1 MENGR
6 FKGNRESNAFF
17 ARKFDCNVDEEIID
31 YLYEKIISNKN

>member
-1 MENGR
+1 MEDL
-6 FKGNRESNAFF
+6 KEIEESNAFF